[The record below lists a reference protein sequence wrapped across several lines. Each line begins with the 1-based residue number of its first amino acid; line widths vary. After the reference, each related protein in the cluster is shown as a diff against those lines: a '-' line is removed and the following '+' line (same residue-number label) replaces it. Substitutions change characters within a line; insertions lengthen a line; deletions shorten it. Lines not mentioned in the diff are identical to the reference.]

1 MIIDENLL
9 CCPVS
14 LNTYLNP
21 RVLPCGHTIDLNC
34 MIKYNKKICPLCSNK
49 FSQSILS
56 LPVNWVV
63 VNLLDL
69 KIQSNLNIL
78 SYFKFANKDFIKKN
92 TELISLEIFETEFI
106 NIIHD
111 INKYSKKGIY
121 NYHFDINKRF
131 KKYSSFQKINLCN
144 ELEKKLKDLNY
155 KVNITY
161 KYYCFG
167 VLSKKIFIVSWK

>member
-92 TELISLEIFETEFI
+92 TELIMIMMVIIMIMLTMMIMIMIMVMIMKKHTNLSKETIFK
-106 NIIHD
+106 HM
-111 INKYSKKGIY
+111 
-121 NYHFDINKRF
+121 F
-131 KKYSSFQKINLCN
+131 KKHFRKRCRKRTRN
-144 ELEKKLKDLNY
+144 
-155 KVNITY
+155 
-161 KYYCFG
+161 
-167 VLSKKIFIVSWK
+167 